1 MSDIPYQ
8 ILERN
13 VSTDAL
19 YKIVVLGDGFVGKTG
34 ITVRFCEGQFKE
46 EYKMTIGV
54 NFGSKKIRYN
64 GKAYALQLWDIAG
77 QQRFKLFRTQYYNG
91 AIGVIMVYDVTN
103 KLTFKD
109 LPNWISE
116 FQKKVGTRPIIIAA
130 NKVDLLESGEI
141 DPRTKEPYTREV
153 STQEGQAFAESINAI
168 YFETSAKT
176 NLNLDNLFI
185 KMIDLIEGKTTSQL
199 NIIDTYDSID
209 LGFEIIE
216 DIIQSN
222 QEHKLY
228 DALIRLKQSIFVNNP
243 YSIVLGNI
251 TEWMMYLLSR
261 NLTEEIKE
269 PLIRSVSAWKMY
281 YNRSLQEGHA
291 VQSTI

>member
-1 MSDIPYQ
+1 MSNYEV
-8 ILERN
+8 LER
-13 VSTDAL
+13 SACTDSL
-19 YKIVVLGDGFVGKTG
+19 YKIVVLGDGFAGKTA
-34 ITVRFCEGQFKE
+34 ITVRFCEGQFMQ

-54 NFGSKKIRYN
+54 NFGSKKIKYN
-64 GKAYALQLWDIAG
+64 TKAYALQLWDIAG

-116 FQKKVGTRPIIIAA
+116 FQEKVGTRPIIIAA
-130 NKVDLLESGEI
+130 NKVDLPDSGEI
-141 DPRTKEPYTREV
+141 DPRTNKPYAREV
-153 STQEGQAFAESINAI
+153 SMEEGQVFAESINAT

-176 NLNLDNLFI
+176 NLNLDNMFV
-185 KMIDLIEGKTTSQL
+185 KMIDLIEGKTASNL
-199 NIIDTYDSID
+199 NIIDTYASID

-216 DIIQSN
+216 DIIQTN
-222 QEHKLY
+222 QEKELY

-251 TEWMMYLLSR
+251 TEWMMYLLAR
-261 NLTEEIKE
+261 KITPEIKQS
-269 PLIRSVSAWKMY
+269 LIKSVAAWKLY
-281 YNRSLQEGHA
+281 HGRSLQEGQA
-291 VQSTI
+291 VQSTL